1 MTSIVNANFD
11 LILCFFLF
19 FLGKDLIFVLL
30 CHLGLVSLLVIEHIG
45 IHSKMGT
52 NETVFL
58 LI

>member
-1 MTSIVNANFD
+1 M
-11 LILCFFLF
+11 LILILFYGFF

-30 CHLGLVSLLVIEHIG
+30 CHLGPVFLLVIEHIG
-45 IHSKMGT
+45 ILGKMDS